1 MAITWEVEITVLD
14 YNQKHVSVTGTRMD
28 STAPQDVR
36 TYSLTP
42 RHINTAAQRSAVLD
56 EIWAM
61 RTADV
66 VLDNKKAT
74 FAPTITS
81 LEAAAKTNL
90 EAREV

>member
-14 YNQKHVSVTGTRMD
+14 YNQKHVSIAATR
-28 STAPQDVR
+28 TAGIAPGDVR
-36 TYSLTP
+36 TYTVTP
-42 RHINTAAQRSAVLD
+42 RHIDTAAQQSAVLN
-56 EIWAM
+56 EIWAL

-66 VLDNKKAT
+66 IEDNKKAA
-74 FAPTITS
+74 FAPTIAN

>member
-1 MAITWEVEITVLD
+1 MAITWDVQITVLD
-14 YNQKHVSVTGTRMD
+14 YNQKHVSVMGTRTD
-28 STAPQDVR
+28 SSAPQDARVY
-36 TYSLTP
+36 TIGP

-66 VLDNKKAT
+66 TLDNKKAA
-74 FAPTITS
+74 FAPTVAN

-90 EAREV
+90 EVREV